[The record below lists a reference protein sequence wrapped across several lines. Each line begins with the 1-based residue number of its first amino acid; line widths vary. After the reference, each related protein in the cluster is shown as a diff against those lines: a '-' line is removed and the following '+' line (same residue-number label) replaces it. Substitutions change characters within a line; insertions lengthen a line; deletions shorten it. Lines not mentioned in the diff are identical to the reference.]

1 MKITTAGILALC
13 VCAAPTIA
21 TAQTMQWTDKGYIT
35 VNGGAQVGS
44 QTIDTSSTFPLY
56 DETATIASSQK
67 IKGGSFFDVGGAF
80 RVWGKNLLAGV
91 TYSHTSTDSDV
102 VLTASIPDPVFF
114 DRPRNVTKT
123 QGGAIHTE
131 NVVHLDVI
139 WMIPVANKL
148 DVGVFLGP
156 SIFAVKQD
164 TVTTA
169 TVTEP
174 GPIVTA
180 PLTEVSK
187 TSVGFNLGADLQYMV
202 TKRFGVGG
210 IARYSIGS
218 AEIEGATEKLTV
230 GGFQIGGGARI
241 RF

>member
-1 MKITTAGILALC
+1 
-13 VCAAPTIA
+13 
-21 TAQTMQWTDKGYIT
+21 
-35 VNGGAQVGS
+35 
-44 QTIDTSSTFPLY
+44 
-56 DETATIASSQK
+56 
-67 IKGGSFFDVGGAF
+67 
-80 RVWGKNLLAGV
+80 NLLAGV

-102 VLTASIPDPVFF
+102 ALTASIPDPIKF
-114 DRPRNVTKT
+114 DSPRTVSKT

-174 GPIVTA
+174 GPTVTA
-180 PLTEVSK
+180 PLTRVSK
-187 TSVGFNLGADLQYMV
+187 TSVGFNFGADLQY
-202 TKRFGVGG
+202 
-210 IARYSIGS
+210 
-218 AEIEGATEKLTV
+218 
-230 GGFQIGGGARI
+230 
-241 RF
+241 